1 MTNKY
6 LSVFTVLVGL
16 FFVINS
22 VASSDFDL
30 SKITLLTVLPIII
43 GSVLILF
50 SVTSLFRQRGN
61 SKKH

>member
-6 LSVFTVLVGL
+6 LSVFTFLVGL

-43 GSVLILF
+43 HREKG
-50 SVTSLFRQRGN
+50 Q
-61 SKKH
+61 